1 MSATTQSTL
10 PFALMRDLLTSMFSA
25 ISRRL
30 VIIFGSYETLGDSFL
45 HRCENLP
52 LLRRFFT
59 SIRHFYGSD

>member
-30 VIIFGSYETLGDSFL
+30 VIILGSYETLGDSFL

-59 SIRHFYGSD
+59 TIRHFYGSD